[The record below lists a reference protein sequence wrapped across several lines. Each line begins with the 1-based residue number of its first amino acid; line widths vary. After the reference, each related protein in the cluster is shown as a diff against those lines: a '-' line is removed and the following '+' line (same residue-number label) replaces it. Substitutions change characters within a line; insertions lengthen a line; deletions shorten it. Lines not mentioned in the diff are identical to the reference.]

1 MMGSGDGP
9 GQALR
14 ILHVED
20 SEDDAQLVQR
30 VLRRS
35 ASPVQLVRVE
45 TADQMRAALARGGFD
60 VVLSDWTLPKFSG
73 LEALAVLA
81 TSGLDL
87 PFLIV
92 SGSVGEEQAV
102 AAMRA
107 GAHDYVLKDRMS
119 RLGAAI
125 DRELREAEK
134 RRAGRALT
142 GGIAHDFNNILSVI
156 LSLSQMALS
165 DAELAPHLH
174 DDIDQIRVAAGR
186 AAELTKQLFAFSR
199 QEVIEPTLVDPG
211 VLVRELDRMLRH
223 LAGTRSEVV
232 VTCPPSVG
240 RVRADR
246 SQLEQIVVN
255 LVVNARDAMR
265 ERGGTLAIEV
275 SEVVLDEA
283 FERAHPAVAPGGY
296 IRLVVRDSGCGIAP
310 QNLPRIFEPF
320 FTTKG
325 PDAGTGIGLA
335 TVDQIVHHLH
345 GVIVVDTEVGRGTSF
360 AVYLPRAL
368 TPLAA

>member
-1 MMGSGDGP
+1 MGSGDGR

-20 SEDDAQLVQR
+20 SEDDSQLVQR
-30 VLRRS
+30 ALRRD
-35 ASPVQLVRVE
+35 ARAVHVVRVE
-45 TADQMRAALARGGFD
+45 TADQMRAALAGGAFD
-60 VVLSDWTLPKFSG
+60 VVLSDWTLPMFSG
-73 LEALAVLA
+73 LEALAVLGA
-81 TSGLDL
+81 SGHDL

-102 AAMRA
+102 AALRA

-134 RRAGRALT
+134 RSAGRALA

-156 LSLSQMALS
+156 LSLSQMTLGDS
-165 DAELAPHLH
+165 ELAPHLH

-186 AAELTKQLFAFSR
+186 AADLTKQLFAFSR
-199 QEVIEPTLVDPG
+199 QEVIEPTLIDLG
-211 VLVRELDRMLRH
+211 ALVRELDRMLRH
-223 LAGTRSEVV
+223 LAGTRSELV
-232 VTCPPSVG
+232 VTCSPSLG
-240 RVRADR
+240 RVRAER
-246 SQLEQIVVN
+246 SQLEQVVVN

-265 ERGGTLAIEV
+265 ERGGKLAIDLA
-275 SEVVLDEA
+275 EVVLDETFA
-283 FERAHPAVAPGGY
+283 RAHPAITPGGHV
-296 IRLVVRDSGCGIAP
+296 RLVVSDSGCGIPADT
-310 QNLPRIFEPF
+310 LPRIFEPF

-325 PDAGTGIGLA
+325 PASGTGLGLS
-335 TVDQIVHHLH
+335 TVDKIVHDLH
-345 GVIVVDTEVGRGTSF
+345 GAILVDSELGRGTSF
-360 AVYLPRAL
+360 AVYLPRAI